1 MHVCS
6 AYSVCIPILFRE
18 CPLFSCNWVSAVCIY
33 KNREVWPVIITSPG
47 EHYLESESTPTH
59 PGMAEALAVGS
70 APASL
75 TVKDRLRP
83 RKRKE
88 KADSSSE
95 HAGEDTTISKV
106 PRTTTESSNPG
117 PSSQPHPPDNS
128 SQLTCSLRNCS
139 SPSIDTSKQSRV
151 EIQISFSDKA
161 DLKKLIQCGGVKW
174 SHCGEAVFHDKCW
187 EVVLASARS
196 RAKSNTAGLTPAE
209 KALVK
214 EAAKTSERHSSLE
227 EVMCEAARIAELIRN
242 AKHFVAFTGAGIST
256 SAGIGDYR
264 GKGGKW
270 TEMDRRDIT
279 EKVSKDLKSETLIVK
294 RQSSM
299 LSEDGLVG
307 SGEGEEE
314 GDGVPYE
321 RLRPTYTHEALV
333 KLVELGLLK
342 YIISQNGDGLH
353 LLSGIPEDCLSE
365 LHGNVFVELCERC
378 GHRYHRPYYVMDD
391 DASQYYED
399 LDETGSS
406 DIQKPS
412 CARRCPQCGLCHRT
426 GRRCE
431 QPGCSGY
438 LKDSIINFGDDLEE
452 RILSKAEEHASKA
465 DVMLSLG
472 STMQVTPACDLV
484 MRNKKVV
491 RLVIV
496 NRQETNFDEL
506 CYQQD
511 SVSGGPRGSR
521 VFGDCDALMRELM
534 GCLLTPGQLKEWE
547 EATEERMRQYDTLRT
562 EPT

>member
-1 MHVCS
+1 M
-6 AYSVCIPILFRE
+6 P
-18 CPLFSCNWVSAVCIY
+18 
-33 KNREVWPVIITSPG
+33 VW
-47 EHYLESESTPTH
+47 

-88 KADSSSE
+88 TADSSSE
-95 HAGEDTTISKV
+95 RLEEGTTISKV
-106 PRTTTESSNPG
+106 PRTTTESSSCG
-117 PSSQPHPPDNS
+117 PSNQPHPPDNG
-128 SQLTCSLRNCS
+128 SQLTCSLRSCS
-139 SPSIDTSKQSRV
+139 SHLINTSKQSKV
-151 EIQISFSDKA
+151 EIQISLSDKA
-161 DLKKLIQCGGVKW
+161 DLKKLLQCGGVKW
-174 SHCGEAVFHDKCW
+174 SHCGEAIFHDKCW
-187 EVVLASARS
+187 EVVYSSARS
-196 RAKSNTAGLTPAE
+196 RAKSNAAGLTPSE
-209 KALVK
+209 KTLVK
-214 EAAKTSERHSSLE
+214 EAAKTSERHSALE
-227 EVMCEAARIAELIRN
+227 EVRSEAARIAELITN
-242 AKHFVAFTGAGIST
+242 AKHCVAFTGAGIST

-270 TEMDRRDIT
+270 TEMDRQEIT
-279 EKVSKDLKSETLIVK
+279 ERVSKDLKSETLFIR

-307 SGEGEEE
+307 EGEGED

-342 YIISQNGDGLH
+342 YVISQNGDGLH

-365 LHGNVFVELCERC
+365 LHGNVFIEICERC

-391 DASQYYED
+391 NASQYYED
-399 LDETGSS
+399 LDETGSTE
-406 DIQKPS
+406 IQKPPY
-412 CARRCPQCGLCHRT
+412 ARKCPQCGLCHRT

-452 RILSKAEEHASKA
+452 MILSRAEEHAGKA

-511 SVSGGPRGSR
+511 GASGGPRGSR

-534 GCLLTPGQLKEWE
+534 GCLLTPGQLREWQ
-547 EATEERMRQYDTLRT
+547 EARGKRMKHYNTLRT
-562 EPT
+562 EST

>member
-1 MHVCS
+1 
-6 AYSVCIPILFRE
+6 
-18 CPLFSCNWVSAVCIY
+18 
-33 KNREVWPVIITSPG
+33 
-47 EHYLESESTPTH
+47 
-59 PGMAEALAVGS
+59 MAETLPVSS
-70 APASL
+70 ASTSII

-88 KADSSSE
+88 KAEPPSE
-95 HAGEDTTISKV
+95 HPGEETSITKV
-106 PRTTTESSNPG
+106 PKTTTESSCPG
-117 PSSQPHPPDNS
+117 PCNQPHPPDLDDS
-128 SQLTCSLRNCS
+128 SQLTCSLRSCS
-139 SPSIDTSKQSRV
+139 SCLIDTSKQSRV
-151 EIQISFSDKA
+151 EIQISLSDKA

-174 SHCGEAVFHDKCW
+174 SHCGEAIFHDKCW

-196 RAKSNTAGLTPAE
+196 RVKNNVAGLTSAE
-209 KALVK
+209 KMLVK
-214 EAAKTSERHSSLE
+214 EAAKTLERHSSLE
-227 EVMCEAARIAELIRN
+227 EVKREAAKITELIRN
-242 AKHFVAFTGAGIST
+242 AKHCVAFTGAGIST

-270 TEMDRRDIT
+270 TEMDRREVT
-279 EKVSKDLKSETLIVK
+279 EKVSKDLKSETVIVR

-299 LSEDGLVG
+299 LSEDGLA
-307 SGEGEEE
+307 GEGEDVGE
-314 GDGVPYE
+314 GVPYE
-321 RLRPTYTHEALV
+321 QLRPTYTHEALV

-365 LHGNVFVELCERC
+365 LHGNVFVECCERC
-378 GHRYHRPYYVMDD
+378 GYRYHRPYYVMDD
-391 DASQYYED
+391 NASQYYED
-399 LDETGSS
+399 LDETGTT
-406 DIQKPS
+406 DIQKPPYA
-412 CARRCPQCGLCHRT
+412 CKCRQCGLCHRT

-452 RILSKAEEHASKA
+452 AILSQAEEHGGRA

-484 MRNKKVV
+484 VRNKKAV

-506 CYQQD
+506 CYRRD
-511 SVSGGPRGSR
+511 GVNGGPRGSR

-534 GCLLTPGQLKEWE
+534 GYLLSPGQLREWE
-547 EATEERMRQYDTLRT
+547 EGREERVKQYDTLRT

>member
-1 MHVCS
+1 MS
-6 AYSVCIPILFRE
+6 
-18 CPLFSCNWVSAVCIY
+18 
-33 KNREVWPVIITSPG
+33 
-47 EHYLESESTPTH
+47 
-59 PGMAEALAVGS
+59 S
-70 APASL
+70 APPSV
-75 TVKDRLRP
+75 TIKDRLRP

-88 KADSSSE
+88 KAVPSSE
-95 HAGEDTTISKV
+95 HPGGEETSVSKV
-106 PRTTTESSNPG
+106 PRTTTERSSPG
-117 PSSQPHPPDNS
+117 PTPSNQPRPSGLDDS
-128 SQLTCSLRNCS
+128 GQLTCSLRSCS
-139 SPSIDTSKQSRV
+139 SDLIDTSKQSRV
-151 EIQISFSDKA
+151 EIQISLSDQA
-161 DLKKLIQCGGVKW
+161 DLKKLIQCGGVNW
-174 SHCGEAVFHDKCW
+174 SHCGEAIFHSKCW

-196 RAKSNTAGLTPAE
+196 RAKSNVAGLTPAE

-227 EVMCEAARIAELIRN
+227 EVKREAARIAELIRH
-242 AKHFVAFTGAGIST
+242 AKHCVAFTGAGIST

-270 TEMDRRDIT
+270 TEMDRREVT
-279 EKVSKDLKSETLIVK
+279 EKVSKDLKSETLIVR

-299 LSEDGLVG
+299 LSEDGIA
-307 SGEGEEE
+307 GEEE
-314 GDGVPYE
+314 GEGVPYE

-342 YIISQNGDGLH
+342 YVISQNGDGLH

-365 LHGNVFVELCERC
+365 LHGNVFVEHCERC
-378 GHRYHRPYYVMDD
+378 GYRYRRPHYVMDD

-399 LDETGSS
+399 LDERGST
-406 DIQKPS
+406 DVRKPPYAVK
-412 CARRCPQCGLCHRT
+412 CRQCGLCHRT

-431 QPGCSGY
+431 QPGCGGY

-452 RILSKAEEHASKA
+452 SILSRAEEHAGMA

-484 MRNKKVV
+484 VRNKKAV

-506 CYQQD
+506 CYQRGD
-511 SVSGGPRGSR
+511 GVNGGGGPRGSR

-534 GCLLTPGQLKEWE
+534 CCLLPPRQLKEWE
-547 EATEERMRQYDTLRT
+547 GGREGRMKHYSTLRA

>member
-1 MHVCS
+1 
-6 AYSVCIPILFRE
+6 
-18 CPLFSCNWVSAVCIY
+18 
-33 KNREVWPVIITSPG
+33 
-47 EHYLESESTPTH
+47 
-59 PGMAEALAVGS
+59 MAEALPVSSATTSVAVR
-70 APASL
+70 
-75 TVKDRLRP
+75 DRLRP

-88 KADSSSE
+88 KADPSSE
-95 HAGEDTTISKV
+95 CPGEATAGVSGKI
-106 PRTTTESSNPG
+106 PRTTTEGSSSG
-117 PSSQPHPPDNS
+117 PSNQPRPPDQGDS
-128 SQLTCSLRNCS
+128 GQLSCSLRSCS
-139 SPSIDTSKQSRV
+139 SCLIDASRQSRV
-151 EIQISFSDKA
+151 EIQISLSDKA

-196 RAKSNTAGLTPAE
+196 RAKSNVAGLTPAE

-227 EVMCEAARIAELIRN
+227 EVKREAARIAELIRN
-242 AKHFVAFTGAGIST
+242 AKHCVSFTGAGIST

-270 TEMDRRDIT
+270 TEMDRRDVT
-279 EKVSKDLKSETLIVK
+279 EKVSKDLKSEILVVR

-299 LSEDGLVG
+299 LSEDGMK
-307 SGEGEEE
+307 GEGEEE
-314 GDGVPYE
+314 GEGVPYE

-342 YIISQNGDGLH
+342 YVISQNGDGLH
-353 LLSGIPEDCLSE
+353 LLSGIPADCLSE
-365 LHGNVFVELCERC
+365 LHGNVFVECCERC
-378 GHRYHRPYYVMDD
+378 GYRYHRPYYVMDD
-391 DASQYYED
+391 NASQYYED
-399 LDETGSS
+399 LDESGST
-406 DIQKPS
+406 DIQKPPY
-412 CARRCPQCGLCHRT
+412 ARKCRQCGLCHRT

-431 QPGCSGY
+431 QPGCGGY

-452 RILSKAEEHASKA
+452 AILCRAEEHAGIA

-484 MRNKKVV
+484 VRNRKAV

-496 NRQETNFDEL
+496 NRQETSFDEL
-506 CYQQD
+506 CYQRD
-511 SVSGGPRGSR
+511 GMKGSPRGSR

-534 GCLLTPGQLKEWE
+534 GCLLSPRELREWE
-547 EATEERMRQYDTLRT
+547 EGREERMKHYSTLRA